1 MTHDQLAKWA
11 KLALLAAVCLLLAGC
26 AVHPGPIAAG
36 VAGSLAVIDQLL
48 VADTISPEQASALRG
63 GIDALQQ
70 SVEAVKD
77 GSVSTDEAALAA
89 GGLTA
94 GILGIIKAWRGP
106 ATKLAKAVAAPTA

>member
-1 MTHDQLAKWA
+1 MTYRNVLFL
-11 KLALLAAVCLLLAGC
+11 LALAVLCAGC
-26 AVHPGPIAAG
+26 AAHPGPIAAG

-48 VADTISPEQASALRG
+48 VAGTVSTEQATALRG

-77 GSVSTDEAALAA
+77 GAVSTDEAAIAA

-106 ATKLAKAVAAPTA
+106 ATKLAKAVSPAVQA

>member
-1 MTHDQLAKWA
+1 MTYRNALFL
-11 KLALLAAVCLLLAGC
+11 LALAVLCAGC
-26 AVHPGPIAAG
+26 AAHPGPIAVG

-48 VADTISPEQASALRG
+48 ADGVVAPEQAYALRN

-70 SVEAVKD
+70 SVEAVKAAQS
-77 GSVSTDEAALAA
+77 GTLTEGEAAVAA

-106 ATKLAKAVAAPTA
+106 ATKAVAKAVAPEVQA